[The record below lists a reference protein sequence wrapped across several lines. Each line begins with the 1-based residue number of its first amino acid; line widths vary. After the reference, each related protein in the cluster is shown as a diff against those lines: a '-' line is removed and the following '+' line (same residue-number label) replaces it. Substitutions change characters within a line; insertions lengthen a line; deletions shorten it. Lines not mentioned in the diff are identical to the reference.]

1 MQKHNA
7 ILSFFVTLFL
17 VNSVIGQETRFS
29 SLQQN
34 LSQAQFKRLSEYPVE
49 NIGPSVMGG
58 RIVDIAVNPNKSTEF
73 LVAYASGG
81 LFYSNNNGQS
91 FTPLFDHQESITIG
105 DIDVDW
111 LHRYI
116 YVGTGENNSS
126 RSSYAGTGIYFSS
139 DWGKSWTNIGLRDAH
154 HIGTVKVV
162 PAENPC
168 ILVASMGHLYTPSAE
183 RGIFRFEDGK
193 WTQTLFIDS
202 LTGVMEIHQ
211 DPANAQHY
219 FATAWHRER
228 YPWNFVE
235 SGKSSGFY
243 ESKDGGRTW
252 AKQIDNGLP
261 QGDLVG
267 RIGLSV
273 CLTKPN
279 IWYAVVDNQA
289 YQTKKSVAN
298 PKLKASELRKMSS
311 DEFLKY
317 DSIKIIAF
325 LKDNE
330 VPKKYSY
337 RLIAS
342 KIKAGTWT
350 PAVVANYVSDADND
364 LYDTPV
370 IGAEVYRSE
379 DGGKH
384 FVKTNEHYLDGVF
397 NTYGYYFGKI
407 YTSPTNDS
415 IVYVLGVTLIQ
426 SKDGGKTFSDIN
438 GDNQHADHHVLW
450 IDSKDD
456 NHVIN
461 GNDGGMNISYDAG
474 AHWIKCNTPSVGQF
488 YAVAVDDA
496 KPYHVYGGLQDN
508 GVWVG
513 PSYPKESVAWHEEGH
528 YAYKRL
534 LGGDGMQV
542 QVDTRD
548 NQTVYTGYQF
558 GHYFKLNTNGPN
570 YENHIHPSIEMGE
583 EPLRFCWQTPILLSK
598 YNKDILYMGSN
609 RLHISLQQGKEMK
622 VLSHDLTKGKRSGD
636 VPYGTICTI
645 SESPIQYGLLY
656 VGTDDG
662 NLWVSKDGGFQM
674 QDIRA
679 SINAPSHLR
688 VMCVTASRFV
698 AGRVYI
704 VLSGFQFDDFKPYLF
719 QSDDYGTTWKD
730 ISYNLP
736 QESLNKVREDISQQD
751 MIFVASD
758 NGLYV
763 NLSNND
769 YSCVSSLPRVAIHD
783 MAIQEREGEM
793 IIGTHGRSLYKMDI
807 KALEKM
813 YTANQQHNF
822 VWLHTSD
829 SIEFNSNWGKQKAWN
844 ELVPKPIMNFAF
856 VVPVSSNINQVNV
869 RIEQLAKKPVL
880 VYESLLDCKE
890 GFNNWNY
897 NVSNN
902 INSYL
907 KDRLYESFLREGTYE
922 LTMTT
927 GTGKDAKV
935 ILKTKFKV
943 KAADKDSVEE
953 TPESEED

>member
-1 MQKHNA
+1 MNNRYTKF
-7 ILSFFVTLFL
+7 ILGFLLFSASTAL
-17 VNSVIGQETRFS
+17 AQEQRYQQ
-29 SLQQN
+29 LQQELQKTN
-34 LSQAQFKRLSEYPVE
+34 YARLSDFPVE

-58 RIVDIAVNPNKSTEF
+58 RIVDIAVNPTNATEF

-111 LHRYI
+111 THRYI

-139 DWGKSWTNIGLRDAH
+139 NWGKSWSNIGLRDAH
-154 HIGTVKVV
+154 HIGTVKVL
-162 PAENPC
+162 PAESPSL
-168 ILVASMGHLYTPSAE
+168 LVASMGHLYTPNAE
-183 RGIFRFEDGK
+183 RGIFRYENGSWK
-193 WTQTLFIDS
+193 QTLFIDS

-211 DPANAQHY
+211 DPSQAKRY
-219 FATAWHRER
+219 LATAWHRER

-235 SGKSSGFY
+235 SGKTSAIY
-243 ESKDGGRTW
+243 ESNDEGRTW
-252 AKQIDNGLP
+252 SKQSDNGLP

-267 RIGLSV
+267 RMGLSV
-273 CLTKPN
+273 CVSKPN

-289 YQTKKSVAN
+289 YQTQTISAN
-298 PKLKASELRKMSS
+298 PKLKASALRKMTRE
-311 DEFLKY
+311 EFIKY
-317 DSIKIIAF
+317 DSAKIITF
-325 LKDNE
+325 LSDNE
-330 VPKKYSY
+330 VPKKYNY
-337 RLIAS
+337 AFIRS
-342 KIKAGTWT
+342 KIEQGIWT

-384 FVKTNEHYLDGVF
+384 WHKMNEQYLDGVF
-397 NTYGYYFGKI
+397 NTYGYYFGKV
-407 YTSPTNDS
+407 YTSPKNDS
-415 IVYVLGVTLIQ
+415 MVYLLGVTLIQ
-426 SKDGGKTFSDIN
+426 SKDQGRQFADIN

-450 IDSKDD
+450 IDPSNDK
-456 NHVIN
+456 HLIN
-461 GNDGGMNISYDAG
+461 GNDGGLNISYDAG
-474 AHWIKCNTPSVGQF
+474 AHWIKCNTPAVGQF

-496 KPYHVYGGLQDN
+496 KPYRVYGGLQDN

-513 PSYPKESVAWHEEGH
+513 PSRANESVAWHEEGH

-558 GHYFKLNTNGPN
+558 GHYYKLNASGPN

-622 VLSHDLTKGKRSGD
+622 VLTKDLTKGKRVGD
-636 VPYGTICTI
+636 VPYGTICTM
-645 SESPIQYGLLY
+645 SESPLQYGVLY

-679 SINAPSHLR
+679 NIPAASRLR
-688 VMCVTASRFV
+688 VMCVTASRFNPS
-698 AGRVYI
+698 RVY
-704 VLSGFQFDDFKPYLF
+704 VALSGFQFDDFTPYLF
-719 QSDDYGTTWKD
+719 QSDDYGNTFKS
-730 ISYNLP
+730 IAGNLP
-736 QESLNKVREDISQQD
+736 MESLNKVKEDTKNEG
-751 MIFVASD
+751 MIYVASD

-763 NLSNND
+763 NLADLD
-769 YSCVSSLPRVAIHD
+769 YTPISSMPRVAVHD

-807 KALEKM
+807 KQLEKIA
-813 YTANQQHNF
+813 TANQQHNF
-822 VWLHTSD
+822 VWLHTAD
-829 SIEFNSNWGKQKAWN
+829 SIEYNSRWGQQKSWN
-844 ELVPKPIMNFAF
+844 ERVSKPNMSFAF
-856 VVPVSSNINQVNV
+856 AVPNGANTNQVNV
-869 RIEQLAKKPVL
+869 RIEMLAKKPVL
-880 VYESLLDCKE
+880 VYESLLNCKE
-890 GFNNWNY
+890 GYNNWDY
-897 NVSNN
+897 SVTNN

-907 KDRLYESFLREGTYE
+907 KDRLYESFLTEGTYE

-927 GTGKDAKV
+927 GTGKEAKV
-935 ILKTKFKV
+935 LLKTKFKV
-943 KAADKDSVEE
+943 KAADKDAVEE
-953 TPESEED
+953 APERE